1 MRGWFAAV
9 IAVLL
14 PLNAALAQT
23 AQSPAEGL
31 PPDPRSPQ
39 RLAAPQRQVLA
50 TVARNSATAQQL
62 GTLAGVHAEP
72 GRLAQ
77 LAQEMALTNSDLSR
91 ELAQLSG
98 PENLPLR
105 QRLDDTELAR
115 MRALATSDRPGFG
128 RALLGWITRTYPDTI
143 TGIDTLGRS
152 DPRYAA
158 LADAALPR
166 LREQLAAAQQ
176 LAQAAMEEGG
186 REAH

>member
-14 PLNAALAQT
+14 PLHAALAQT
-23 AQSPAEGL
+23 PAEGL
-31 PPDPRSPQ
+31 PPDPRAPQ
-39 RLAAPQRQVLA
+39 RLAAPQRQMLA
-50 TVARNSATAQQL
+50 TIARNSATASQL
-62 GTLAGVHAEP
+62 GTMAGIHAEP
-72 GRLAQ
+72 GRLAE
-77 LAQEMALTNSDLSR
+77 LAQAMALTNSGLSR
-91 ELAQLSG
+91 ELAQLAG

-115 MRALATSDRPGFG
+115 MRALATSDRAGFG
-128 RALLGWITRTYPDTI
+128 RALVGWITRTYPDTI
-143 TGIDTLGRS
+143 TGIDTLGRG

-158 LADAALPR
+158 LAEAALPQ

-176 LAQAAMEEGG
+176 LAQAAMEEGA